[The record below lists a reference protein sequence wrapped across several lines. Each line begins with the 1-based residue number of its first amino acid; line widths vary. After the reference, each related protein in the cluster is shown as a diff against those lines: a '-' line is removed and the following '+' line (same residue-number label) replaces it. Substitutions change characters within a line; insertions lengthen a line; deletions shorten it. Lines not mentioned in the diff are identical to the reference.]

1 MKSYLWTR
9 SCDVPYQQVYL
20 CIAQDFLVFKNNN
33 NRKDSPLL
41 RKKGCDTPGVYHL
54 WKTRESSCTKEEQ
67 EVTIPWAWKV
77 REWKLVKDTWLEI
90 KHERVETTVRSIIE
104 RIQAMSWLKCASLT
118 PTKHPFDILLLF
130 ESYQIQCKEWAHIPV
145 YECTET
151 LRTSVRYTWI
161 PSRLR
166 VLFPLK
172 QPCMAFTCPPHLH
185 AVYLRICF
193 PLRSQGLL
201 YNKWSIALQL
211 KILRWIPTVPLGLT
225 IYNLGTSVF
234 PFLKWGDIELIPVRY
249 IKKHLAFPKYS
260 MKSITVKL
268 KHKTL
273 WEKMP
278 SVHFITDTTPL

>member
-90 KHERVETTVRSIIE
+90 KHKRVETMVRSIIE

-118 PTKHPFDILLLF
+118 PTNTHLIFCFYLNLIKSSARTELTSLCMSVLKHSELLSDTP
-130 ESYQIQCKEWAHIPV
+130 E
-145 YECTET
+145 
-151 LRTSVRYTWI
+151 
-161 PSRLR
+161 
-166 VLFPLK
+166 FPPDLG
-172 QPCMAFTCPPHLH
+172 C
-185 AVYLRICF
+185 CF
-193 PLRSQGLL
+193 PLSSPAWLLPVLPTYTLSTWGSVSHWEARDFFITNGLL
-201 YNKWSIALQL
+201 LSSWKSSDEF
-211 KILRWIPTVPLGLT
+211 PL
-225 IYNLGTSVF
+225 S
-234 PFLKWGDIELIPVRY
+234 P
-249 IKKHLAFPKYS
+249 
-260 MKSITVKL
+260 
-268 KHKTL
+268 
-273 WEKMP
+273 
-278 SVHFITDTTPL
+278 